1 MLEFPWMID
10 RILYHLE
17 SVENLIV
24 HLNVHDH
31 GGNKFRETKVCGG
44 SLRKCNSTSLASVN
58 QDEKRQTD
66 LENHA
71 CH

>member
-1 MLEFPWMID
+1 MID

-17 SVENLIV
+17 SIENLIV

-31 GGNKFRETKVCGG
+31 GGNKFGETKVCSG
-44 SLRKCNSTSLASVN
+44 SFRECNSTSLTSVN